1 MHFKN
6 SDLNCTYFKTWFK
19 LKKREFLIK
28 KEFNSYK
35 IKLSFSR
42 IKKGDNKII
51 PLIQMC
57 SKTKII

>member
-1 MHFKN
+1 M
-6 SDLNCTYFKTWFK
+6 
-19 LKKREFLIK
+19 KKDFD
-28 KEFNSYK
+28 SYK
-35 IKLSFSR
+35 IKLLFSR

>member
-1 MHFKN
+1 M
-6 SDLNCTYFKTWFK
+6 
-19 LKKREFLIK
+19 KKDFD
-28 KEFNSYK
+28 SYK